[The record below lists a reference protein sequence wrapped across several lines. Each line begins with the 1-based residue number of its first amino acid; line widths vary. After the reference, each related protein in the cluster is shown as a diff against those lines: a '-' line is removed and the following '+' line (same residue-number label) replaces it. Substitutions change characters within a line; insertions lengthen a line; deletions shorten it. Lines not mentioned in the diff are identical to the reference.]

1 MIKYKLKC
9 KSEFCIN
16 EKEFDGWFQSIE
28 AYEKQKLKRL
38 INCPICGSDEVVKLL
53 TTPNLKINKNKISV
67 DIDKKNKN
75 PKNKSKFLANETSE
89 NISTLLRT
97 LKKEIEKNSTYVGN
111 EFVSQVRSMK
121 EGKIKEKPIHGQGT
135 NKEIQELRDEGIDV
149 VNIPW
154 ISDDH

>member
-1 MIKYKLKC
+1 MIKYQLKC
-9 KSEFCIN
+9 KSRFCSN

-28 AYEKQKLKRL
+28 AYENQKLQKL
-38 INCPICGSDEVVKLL
+38 INCPICGSDKVVKSL
-53 TTPNLKINKNKISV
+53 TAPSLKINKNKNFR
-67 DIDKKNKN
+67 DKNKQH
-75 PKNKSKFLANETSE
+75 KNSKNNENFLANENTE

-97 LKKEIEKNSTYVGN
+97 LKKEVQKNSTFVGN

>member
-9 KSEFCIN
+9 KSGFCIN

-28 AYEKQKLKRL
+28 AYEKQKLQRL
-38 INCPICGSDEVVKLL
+38 INCPICGSDEVVKSL

-67 DIDKKNKN
+67 DVDNKH
-75 PKNKSKFLANETSE
+75 KNKSKFLANETSE

-97 LKKEIEKNSTYVGN
+97 LKKEIQKNSTYVGN

-121 EGKIKEKPIHGQGT
+121 EGKIKEKPIHGRGT
-135 NKEIQELRDEGIDV
+135 NKEIQRLRDEGMVV